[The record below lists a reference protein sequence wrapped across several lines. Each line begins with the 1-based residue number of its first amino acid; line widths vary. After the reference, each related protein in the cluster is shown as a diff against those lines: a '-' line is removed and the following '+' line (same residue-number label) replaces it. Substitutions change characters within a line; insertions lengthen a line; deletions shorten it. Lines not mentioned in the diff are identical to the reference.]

1 MLAKLFYRLVYLSVY
16 VRQSGTGY
24 LVKTV
29 YIGKKTGRDL
39 RLGLV
44 RYRKGDR
51 DETNRGHTNPNS
63 FIEKS

>member
-29 YIGKKTGRDL
+29 YIGKKK
-39 RLGLV
+39 
-44 RYRKGDR
+44 RKGF
-51 DETNRGHTNPNS
+51 TIGSGTV
-63 FIEKS
+63 